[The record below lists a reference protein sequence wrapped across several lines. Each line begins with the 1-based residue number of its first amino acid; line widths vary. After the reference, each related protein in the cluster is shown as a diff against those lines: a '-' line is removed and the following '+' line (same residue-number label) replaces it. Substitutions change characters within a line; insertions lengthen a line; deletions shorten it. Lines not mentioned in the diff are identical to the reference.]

1 MVSLRLY
8 KTGTADEKRDEAKLA
23 TALRV
28 AGASLATLKQA
39 PRARQS
45 RSVMGG
51 LLGVQSVTSHP
62 GPGS

>member
-1 MVSLRLY
+1 MVSLCLY

-39 PRARQS
+39 PRAPQS
-45 RSVMGG
+45 RCSAPPP
-51 LLGVQSVTSHP
+51 LHAP
-62 GPGS
+62 CAY